1 MSAGGNLI
9 FFGSVILILDFLIF
23 SGFFPSQSLND
34 PTLHEPFLLLPVIGA
49 VSFIELL
56 SLFLTSLGLIIFFS
70 GVITLRRKKR

>member
-9 FFGSVILILDFLIF
+9 FFGAVILILDVLIF
-23 SGFFPSQSLND
+23 SGAFPSKSLND
-34 PTLHEPFLLLPVIGA
+34 PTLHEPFLLLPVIGV